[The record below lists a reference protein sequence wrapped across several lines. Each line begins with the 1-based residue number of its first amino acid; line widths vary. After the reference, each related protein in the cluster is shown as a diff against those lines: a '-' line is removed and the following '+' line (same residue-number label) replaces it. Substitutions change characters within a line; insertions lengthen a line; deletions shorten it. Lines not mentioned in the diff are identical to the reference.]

1 MNERIKEL
9 QSQAFLQCKA
19 FEDGSV
25 IRTDEAF
32 EKFAELIVKECTN
45 VLRKEWFD
53 ENNKVS
59 EEGPREVAMRV
70 GRKNAL
76 LAAIDKV
83 KKHFGVE

>member
-32 EKFAELIVKECTN
+32 EKFAELIVRECAERLMQDDFGSVKGVMSIAGARLKE
-45 VLRKEWFD
+45 
-53 ENNKVS
+53 
-59 EEGPREVAMRV
+59 
-70 GRKNAL
+70 
-76 LAAIDKV
+76 
-83 KKHFGVE
+83 HFGVK

>member
-32 EKFAELIVKECTN
+32 EKFAELIVAECATYLN
-45 VLRKEWFD
+45 VA
-53 ENNKVS
+53 V
-59 EEGPREVAMRV
+59 EVHNQNEQDVCDR
-70 GRKNAL
+70 
-76 LAAIDKV
+76 AARAIKRYFGDK
-83 KKHFGVE
+83 